1 MDPGQVLGELQRLV
15 IQVTGI
21 ANVLF
26 PFAHPNLVV
35 RSMLQDSVGLILNVW
50 FRFILQTTDFETTRD
65 FTANATIQA
74 FEPKVQ
80 IVANAALALMVVWPP
95 YRIMWGHGL
104 RSLYTARILLPRLL
118 MSVVL
123 INFALPLMQAVIDPS
138 HTVTQTLSPPR
149 TIPHT
154 PY

>member
-1 MDPGQVLGELQRLV
+1 MNFGQLGQLQNLV
-15 IQVTGI
+15 IQLTQF

-26 PFAHPNLVV
+26 PFAHPTLIVKPLLDDILGLLVK
-35 RSMLQDSVGLILNVW
+35 VW
-50 FRFILQTTDFETTRD
+50 FGFILHTTDFETGGD
-65 FTANATIQA
+65 FISNPTIQA

-80 IVANAALALMVVWPP
+80 LVANGALAVVAIWAS

-123 INFALPLMQAVIDPS
+123 IDRKSTRLNSSHDQISYAV
-138 HTVTQTLSPPR
+138 
-149 TIPHT
+149 
-154 PY
+154 

>member
-1 MDPGQVLGELQRLV
+1 
-15 IQVTGI
+15 
-21 ANVLF
+21 
-26 PFAHPNLVV
+26 
-35 RSMLQDSVGLILNVW
+35 MLQDSVGLILNVW

-80 IVANAALALMVVWPP
+80 IVVNAALALMAVWAA

-123 INFALPLMQAVIDPS
+123 VNFALPLMQAAIDASKVVSP
-138 HTVTQTLSPPR
+138 TVYKFG
-149 TIPHT
+149 TIPDMHVWCDCIWIDARAGL
-154 PY
+154 